1 MTGRRRPRRVAITL
15 APSERDAL
23 QQLAHRAREP
33 EATTAARL
41 LRAALVDHG
50 AALDAAVR
58 QRTTPHNGTRPT
70 SDDGASAAWL
80 PPSRRAVAIEA
91 LRDRYPHELRHLR
104 ADALADPAVAEQLA
118 ALTVW
123 REQLDDGTHV
133 DPRMELAFA
142 HELRSLA
149 NWLQTN
155 ARRTR

>member
-15 APSERDAL
+15 VPSERDAL

-58 QRTTPHNGTRPT
+58 QRTAPHNGTRPT
-70 SDDGASAAWL
+70 SDDGGAAWL
-80 PPSRRAVAIEA
+80 PPGRRAVAIEA

-104 ADALADPAVAEQLA
+104 ADALTDPAIAEQLA